1 MAVLGGGRRPNPAA
15 LTYLS
20 EGSEI
25 EGRLKTP
32 GNTRIDGRVKGSVV
46 VEGDLEVGSNA
57 LIEGDQVRAH
67 NIIVHGQIHAQIIA
81 SGKLH
86 MTKSAR
92 VEGDVRAMS
101 LDVEAG
107 AVFIGRSQTGEPRA
121 LPQSTPSGNS
131 P

>member
-1 MAVLGGGRRPNPAA
+1 MVVLGGRRPSPAT

-25 EGRLKTP
+25 EGNLKTS
-32 GNTRIDGRVKGSVV
+32 GSARIDGKVKGSVV
-46 VEGDLEVGSNA
+46 VEGDLEVGPNA
-57 LIEGDQVRAH
+57 QIEGEQVRAH
-67 NIIVHGQIHAQIIA
+67 NIIVHGQISAQIVA

-86 MTKSAR
+86 ITKSAR
-92 VEGDVRAMS
+92 VEGDVRAIS

-121 LPQSTPSGNS
+121 LPQSTRANS
-131 P
+131 

>member
-1 MAVLGGGRRPNPAA
+1 MAVLGGGRKTNPAA
-15 LTYLS
+15 LTYVS

-25 EGRLKTP
+25 EGNLKA
-32 GNTRIDGRVKGSVV
+32 GGSARIDGKIKGSIV

-57 LIEGDQVRAH
+57 HIEGEQVKAN
-67 NIIVHGQIHAQIIA
+67 NIIVHGQINAQVIA

-86 MTKSAR
+86 ITKSAR

-107 AVFIGRSQTGEPRA
+107 AVFVGRSQTGEPRA
-121 LPQSTPSGNS
+121 LPQSTKAGNS
-131 P
+131 

>member
-1 MAVLGGGRRPNPAA
+1 MAVLGAGRKSNPAT

-25 EGRLKTP
+25 EGNLKTP

-46 VEGDLEVGSNA
+46 VGSNA
-57 LIEGDQVRAH
+57 HIEGDQVKAN

-86 MTKSAR
+86 ITKSAR

-107 AVFIGRSQTGEPRA
+107 AVFVGRSQTGEPRA
-121 LPQSTPSGNS
+121 LPQNTRTGNS

>member
-1 MAVLGGGRRPNPAA
+1 MAVLGAGRKSNPAT

-25 EGRLKTP
+25 EGNLKTP

-57 LIEGDQVRAH
+57 HIEGEQVKAN

-86 MTKSAR
+86 ITKSAR

-107 AVFIGRSQTGEPRA
+107 AVFVGRSQTGEPRA
-121 LPQSTPSGNS
+121 LPQNTRTGNS

>member
-1 MAVLGGGRRPNPAA
+1 MAVLGAGRKPNPAT

-25 EGRLKTP
+25 EGNLKTP

-57 LIEGDQVRAH
+57 HIEGDQVKAN

-86 MTKSAR
+86 ITKSAR

-107 AVFIGRSQTGEPRA
+107 AVFVGRSQTGEPRA
-121 LPQSTPSGNS
+121 LPQNTRTGNS